1 MKRSRG
7 QVAPAARRSRRHH
20 LSARPLRAATVE
32 PVSEYSEGQRK
43 PRVAVVFGGRSS
55 EHAISCVTAANVLQV
70 IDRDKYDVVPV
81 GISTSGH
88 WVLESGDPERLSI
101 TDGKL
106 PEVDVTAMPVLFG
119 ANRELVVSEPGQV
132 PSTLG
137 AVDVVFP
144 LLHGPWGE
152 DGTIQGLLEMSDIRY
167 VGSGVLASAV
177 GMDKHYMKVV
187 FQGAGLEVTPYVVI
201 RDRDWIRDP
210 EACRAAVDALG
221 YPVFVKPCRGGSSLG
236 ISKVNSRDELDEAVA
251 VARAHDPKVIV
262 EASAKSPREIEVGVL
277 GGPAGSDPEA
287 SVCGEIAVSGG
298 GHAFYDF
305 ETKYLPEG
313 EEYTA
318 LSVPADL
325 PSEIADEIRA
335 KALIAFDAIEAE
347 GLARVDFFL
356 DADDRVVINE
366 INTMPGFT
374 PTSMFPRLWAASGKD
389 YATLV
394 EHLLTLAMTRPTG
407 LR

>member
-1 MKRSRG
+1 M
-7 QVAPAARRSRRHH
+7 
-20 LSARPLRAATVE
+20 
-32 PVSEYSEGQRK
+32 SEYSESQRK

-70 IDRDKYDVVPV
+70 LDRDKYDVVPV
-81 GISTSGH
+81 GISSSGH

-119 ANRELVVSEPGQV
+119 ANRELVVSEPDQV

-137 AVDVVFP
+137 EVDVVFP

-187 FQGAGLEVTPYVVI
+187 FQAAGLEVTPYVVI
-201 RDRDWIRDP
+201 RDRDWMRDAD
-210 EACRAAVDALG
+210 ACRAAVDALG
-221 YPVFVKPCRGGSSLG
+221 YPVFVKPARGGSSLG
-236 ISKVNSRDELDEAVA
+236 ISKVNSLDELDEAVA

-277 GGPAGSDPEA
+277 GGLDGGTPEV
-287 SVCGEIAVSGG
+287 SVCGEISVSGG
-298 GHAFYDF
+298 GHDFYDF

-325 PSEIADEIRA
+325 PSEIADEVRA

-356 DADDRVVINE
+356 DADNRVIINE

-374 PTSMFPRLWAASGKD
+374 PTSMFPRLWAAAGKD
-389 YATLV
+389 YAALV
-394 EHLLTLAMTRPTG
+394 EHLLQLAMTRPTG

>member
-1 MKRSRG
+1 
-7 QVAPAARRSRRHH
+7 
-20 LSARPLRAATVE
+20 
-32 PVSEYSEGQRK
+32 VSEYSNEQQRK

-70 IDRDKYDVVPV
+70 IDRDKYDVVPI

-119 ANRELVVSEPGQV
+119 ANRELVISEPEQV

-137 AVDVVFP
+137 QVDVVFP

-187 FQGAGLEVTPYVVI
+187 FQAAGLEVTPYVVI

-210 EACRAAVDALG
+210 DACREAVDALG

-236 ISKVNSRDELDEAVA
+236 ISKVNSLDELDEAVA

-262 EASAKSPREIEVGVL
+262 EASAKNPREIEVGVL
-277 GGPAGSDPEA
+277 GGLNGAKPEV

-298 GHAFYDF
+298 GHDFYDF

-325 PSEIADEIRA
+325 PEEIAAEVRA
-335 KALIAFDAIEAE
+335 KALTAFDAIDAE

-356 DADDRVVINE
+356 DADNRVIINE

-374 PTSMFPRLWAASGKD
+374 PTSMFPRLWAASGKN

-394 EHLLTLAMTRPTG
+394 EHLLQLAMTRPTG

>member
-1 MKRSRG
+1 M
-7 QVAPAARRSRRHH
+7 
-20 LSARPLRAATVE
+20 
-32 PVSEYSEGQRK
+32 SEYSESQRK

-119 ANRELVVSEPGQV
+119 ANRELVVSEPDQV

-137 AVDVVFP
+137 EVDVVFP

-187 FQGAGLEVTPYVVI
+187 FQAAGLEVTPYVVI
-201 RDRDWIRDP
+201 RDRDWMRDGD
-210 EACRAAVDALG
+210 ACRAAVDALG
-221 YPVFVKPCRGGSSLG
+221 YPVFVKPARGGSSLG
-236 ISKVNSRDELDEAVA
+236 ISKVNSLDELDEAVA

-277 GGPAGSDPEA
+277 GSPNGGNPQV

-298 GHAFYDF
+298 GHDFYDF

-325 PSEIADEIRA
+325 PSEIADEVRA

-356 DADDRVVINE
+356 DADNRVVINE

-389 YATLV
+389 YAALV
-394 EHLLTLAMTRPTG
+394 EHLLQLAMTRPTG

>member
-1 MKRSRG
+1 
-7 QVAPAARRSRRHH
+7 
-20 LSARPLRAATVE
+20 
-32 PVSEYSEGQRK
+32 VSQYSNEESRK

-55 EHAISCVTAANVLQV
+55 EHAISCITAANVLQV

-81 GISTSGH
+81 GITASGH
-88 WVLESGDPERLSI
+88 WVLESGDPAHLSI
-101 TDGKL
+101 SDGKL
-106 PEVDVTAMPVLFG
+106 PEVDVTALPVVFSG
-119 ANRELVVSEPGQV
+119 DRELVVNEPGAV
-132 PSTLG
+132 PNTLG
-137 AVDVVFP
+137 EVDVVFP

-187 FQGAGLEVTPYVVI
+187 FAAAGLDVTPYVVI
-201 RDRDWIRDP
+201 RDRDWTRDP
-210 EACRAAVDALG
+210 QSCREAVDKLG
-221 YPVFVKPCRGGSSLG
+221 YPVFVKPARGGSSLG
-236 ISKVNSRDELDEAVA
+236 ISKVNSLDELDDAVA
-251 VARAHDPKVIV
+251 EARAHDPKVLV

-277 GGPAGSDPEA
+277 GGLNGAPAEA

-298 GHAFYDF
+298 GHEFYDF

-313 EEYTA
+313 DEFAA
-318 LSVPADL
+318 LSIPADL
-325 PSEIADEIRA
+325 PEEIAAQIRA
-335 KALIAFDAIEAE
+335 QALTAFDAIEGE

-356 DADDRVVINE
+356 DADQRVIINE

-374 PTSMFPRLWAASGKD
+374 PKSMFPQVWAASGVD
-389 YATLV
+389 YKELV
-394 EHLLTLAMTRPTG
+394 DRLLTLALTRATG

>member
-1 MKRSRG
+1 M
-7 QVAPAARRSRRHH
+7 
-20 LSARPLRAATVE
+20 
-32 PVSEYSEGQRK
+32 SEYSESQRK

-119 ANRELVVSEPGQV
+119 ANRELVISEPGQV

-137 AVDVVFP
+137 KVDVVFP

-187 FQGAGLEVTPYVVI
+187 FQAAGLEVTPYVVI
-201 RDRDWIRDP
+201 RDRDWMRDAD
-210 EACRAAVDALG
+210 ACRAAVDALG
-221 YPVFVKPCRGGSSLG
+221 YPVFVKPARGGSSLG
-236 ISKVNSRDELDEAVA
+236 ISKVNSLDELDEAVA

-277 GGPAGSDPEA
+277 GGLAGRNPEV
-287 SVCGEIAVSGG
+287 SVCGEIAISGG
-298 GHAFYDF
+298 GHDFYDF

-325 PSEIADEIRA
+325 PSEIADEVRA

-356 DADDRVVINE
+356 DADNRVIINE

>member
-1 MKRSRG
+1 
-7 QVAPAARRSRRHH
+7 
-20 LSARPLRAATVE
+20 
-32 PVSEYSEGQRK
+32 VSEYSESQRK

-119 ANRELVVSEPGQV
+119 ANRELVVSEPDQV

-137 AVDVVFP
+137 EVDVVFP

-187 FQGAGLEVTPYVVI
+187 FQAAGLDVTPYVVI
-201 RDRDWIRDP
+201 RNRDWIRDP
-210 EACRAAVDALG
+210 DACRAGVDALG
-221 YPVFVKPCRGGSSLG
+221 YPVFVKPARGGSSLG
-236 ISKVNSRDELDEAVA
+236 ISKVNSLDELDEAVA

-277 GGPAGSDPEA
+277 GGLNGAGPEV
-287 SVCGEIAVSGG
+287 SVCGEIAISGG
-298 GHAFYDF
+298 GHDFYDF

-318 LSVPADL
+318 LSVPAEL
-325 PSEIADEIRA
+325 PSEIVDEIRS

-356 DADDRVVINE
+356 DADNRVVINE

-389 YATLV
+389 YAALV
-394 EHLLTLAMTRPTG
+394 EHLLQLAMTRPTG

>member
-1 MKRSRG
+1 
-7 QVAPAARRSRRHH
+7 V
-20 LSARPLRAATVE
+20 T
-32 PVSEYSEGQRK
+32 EYSREDQRK

-70 IDRDKYDVVPV
+70 IDRDKYDVVPI

-119 ANRELVVSEPGQV
+119 ANRELVISEPGQV

-137 AVDVVFP
+137 QVDVVFP

-187 FQGAGLEVTPYVVI
+187 FQAAGLEVTPYVVI

-210 EACRAAVDALG
+210 AACREAVDALG
-221 YPVFVKPCRGGSSLG
+221 YPVFVKPSRGGSSLG
-236 ISKVNSRDELDEAVA
+236 ISKVNSLDELDEAVA

-262 EASAKSPREIEVGVL
+262 EASAKNPREIEVGVL
-277 GGPAGSDPEA
+277 GSADGGPAQV
-287 SVCGEIAVSGG
+287 SVCGEVAVSGG
-298 GHAFYDF
+298 GHDFYDF

-313 EEYTA
+313 EEYLA

-325 PSEIADEIRA
+325 PEEIAADIRA

-356 DADDRVVINE
+356 DADGRVVINE

-394 EHLLTLAMTRPTG
+394 EHLLQLAMTRPTG

>member
-1 MKRSRG
+1 M
-7 QVAPAARRSRRHH
+7 
-20 LSARPLRAATVE
+20 
-32 PVSEYSEGQRK
+32 SEHSSEQRK

-55 EHAISCVTAANVLQV
+55 EHAISCVTAANVLQA
-70 IDRDKYDVVPV
+70 IDRDRYDVVPI

-106 PEVDVTAMPVLFG
+106 PEVDVTALPVLFG
-119 ANRELVVSEPGQV
+119 ANRELVVSEPDQV

-137 AVDVVFP
+137 EVDVVFP

-167 VGSGVLASAV
+167 VGAGVLASAV

-187 FQGAGLEVTPYVVI
+187 FQAAGLEVTPYVVI
-201 RDRDWIRDP
+201 RDRDWKQDP
-210 EACRAAVDALG
+210 AACRDAVDALG

-236 ISKVNSRDELDEAVA
+236 ISKVTGPEELDDAIAE
-251 VARAHDPKVIV
+251 ARAHDPKVIV
-262 EASAKSPREIEVGVL
+262 EASAKDPREIEVGVL
-277 GGPAGSDPEA
+277 GALNGGTPEV
-287 SVCGEIAVSGG
+287 SVCGEVAVSGG
-298 GHAFYDF
+298 GHDFYDF

-313 EEYTA
+313 EEYLA
-318 LSVPADL
+318 LSVPAEL
-325 PSEIADEIRA
+325 PEEIAADIRS
-335 KALIAFDAIEAE
+335 KALTAFDAIEAE

-356 DADDRVVINE
+356 DADGRVIINE

-389 YATLV
+389 YAALV

>member
-1 MKRSRG
+1 M
-7 QVAPAARRSRRHH
+7 
-20 LSARPLRAATVE
+20 
-32 PVSEYSEGQRK
+32 SEYSREEQRK

-70 IDRDKYDVVPV
+70 IDRDKYDVVPI

-119 ANRELVVSEPGQV
+119 ANRELVISEPEQV

-137 AVDVVFP
+137 QVDVVFP
-144 LLHGPWGE
+144 LLHGAWGE

-187 FQGAGLEVTPYVVI
+187 FQAAGLEVTPYVVI
-201 RDRDWIRDP
+201 RDRDWTRDQD
-210 EACRAAVDALG
+210 ACREAVDALG

-236 ISKVNSRDELDEAVA
+236 ISKVNSLDELDEAVA

-277 GGPAGSDPEA
+277 GGLDGAKPEV
-287 SVCGEIAVSGG
+287 SVCGEIAISGG
-298 GHAFYDF
+298 GHDFYDF

-325 PSEIADEIRA
+325 PEEIAAEVRA
-335 KALIAFDAIEAE
+335 KALTAFDAIDAE

-356 DADDRVVINE
+356 DADNRVIINE

-389 YATLV
+389 YAALV
-394 EHLLTLAMTRPTG
+394 EHLLSLAMTRNTG

>member
-1 MKRSRG
+1 
-7 QVAPAARRSRRHH
+7 
-20 LSARPLRAATVE
+20 
-32 PVSEYSEGQRK
+32 VSEYSREQRK

-55 EHAISCVTAANVLQV
+55 EHAISCVTAANVLQA
-70 IDRDKYDVVPV
+70 IDRDVYDVVPV
-81 GISTSGH
+81 GISSSGH

-119 ANRELVVSEPGQV
+119 ANRELVVSEPGTV

-137 AVDVVFP
+137 EVDVVFP

-167 VGSGVLASAV
+167 VGSGVLSSAV

-187 FQGAGLEVTPYVVI
+187 FAAAGLEVGPYVVI
-201 RDRDWIRDP
+201 RDRDWIRDA
-210 EACRAAVDALG
+210 EACRKAVDELG
-221 YPVFVKPCRGGSSLG
+221 YPVFVKPARGGSSLG
-236 ISKVNSRDELDEAVA
+236 ISKVINRDELDDAIVE
-251 VARAHDPKVIV
+251 ARAHDPKVIV
-262 EASAKSPREIEVGVL
+262 EASANDPREIEVGVL
-277 GGPAGSDPEA
+277 GGLDGAPPEV
-287 SVCGEIAVSGG
+287 SVCGEVAVSGG
-298 GHAFYDF
+298 GHDFYDF

-313 EEYTA
+313 EEYLA

-325 PSEIADEIRA
+325 PAEVAADIRA
-335 KALIAFDAIEAE
+335 KALTAFDAIEAE

-356 DADDRVVINE
+356 DADGRVVINE

-374 PTSMFPRLWAASGKD
+374 PTSMFPRLWAESGID
-389 YATLV
+389 YPTLV
-394 EHLLTLAMTRPTG
+394 NRLLTLALTRPTG

>member
-1 MKRSRG
+1 M
-7 QVAPAARRSRRHH
+7 
-20 LSARPLRAATVE
+20 
-32 PVSEYSEGQRK
+32 SEYSSEEQRK

-70 IDRDKYDVVPV
+70 IDRDKYDVVPI

-119 ANRELVVSEPGQV
+119 ANRELVISEPEQV

-137 AVDVVFP
+137 QVDVVFP

-187 FQGAGLEVTPYVVI
+187 FQAAGLEVTPYVVI
-201 RDRDWIRDP
+201 RDRDWTRDQD
-210 EACRAAVDALG
+210 ACREAVDALG

-236 ISKVNSRDELDEAVA
+236 ISKVNSLDELDEAVA

-277 GGPAGSDPEA
+277 GGLNGAKPEV

-298 GHAFYDF
+298 GHDFYDF

-318 LSVPADL
+318 LSVPAEL
-325 PSEIADEIRA
+325 PEEIAAEVRA
-335 KALIAFDAIEAE
+335 KALTAFDAIDAE

-356 DADDRVVINE
+356 DADNRVIINE

-389 YATLV
+389 YAALV
-394 EHLLTLAMTRPTG
+394 EHLLQLATTRPTG

>member
-1 MKRSRG
+1 M
-7 QVAPAARRSRRHH
+7 
-20 LSARPLRAATVE
+20 
-32 PVSEYSEGQRK
+32 SEYSSEQQRK

-70 IDRDKYDVVPV
+70 IDRDKYDVVPI

-119 ANRELVVSEPGQV
+119 ANRELVISEPEQV

-137 AVDVVFP
+137 QVDVVFP

-187 FQGAGLEVTPYVVI
+187 FQAAGLEVTPYVVI
-201 RDRDWIRDP
+201 RDRDWMRDP
-210 EACRAAVDALG
+210 EACREAVDALG

-236 ISKVNSRDELDEAVA
+236 ISKVNSLDELDEAVA

-262 EASAKSPREIEVGVL
+262 EASAKNPREIEVGVL
-277 GGPAGSDPEA
+277 GGLNGAKPDV

-298 GHAFYDF
+298 GHDFYDF

-318 LSVPADL
+318 LSVPAEL
-325 PSEIADEIRA
+325 PEEIAAEVRA
-335 KALIAFDAIEAE
+335 KALIAFDAIDAE

-356 DADDRVVINE
+356 DADNRVIINE

-389 YATLV
+389 YAALV
-394 EHLLTLAMTRPTG
+394 EHLLSLAMTRPTG

>member
-1 MKRSRG
+1 M
-7 QVAPAARRSRRHH
+7 
-20 LSARPLRAATVE
+20 
-32 PVSEYSEGQRK
+32 SEYSREEQRK

-70 IDRDKYDVVPV
+70 IDRDKYDVVPI

-119 ANRELVVSEPGQV
+119 ANRELVISEPEQV

-137 AVDVVFP
+137 QVDVVFP

-187 FQGAGLEVTPYVVI
+187 FEGAGLEVTPYVVI

-210 EACRAAVDALG
+210 EACRASVDALG

-236 ISKVNSRDELDEAVA
+236 ISKVTSRDELDEAVA

-277 GGPAGSDPEA
+277 GGPAGRAPEA

-298 GHAFYDF
+298 GHDFYDF

-356 DADDRVVINE
+356 DADNRVVINE

>member
-1 MKRSRG
+1 
-7 QVAPAARRSRRHH
+7 
-20 LSARPLRAATVE
+20 
-32 PVSEYSEGQRK
+32 VSEYSREEQRK

-70 IDRDKYDVVPV
+70 IDRDKYDVIPI

-119 ANRELVVSEPGQV
+119 ANRELVISEPEQV

-137 AVDVVFP
+137 QVDVVFP

-187 FQGAGLEVTPYVVI
+187 FQAAGLEVTPYVVI

-210 EACRAAVDALG
+210 AACREAVDALG
-221 YPVFVKPCRGGSSLG
+221 YPVFVKPSRGGSSLG
-236 ISKVNSRDELDEAVA
+236 ISKVSSLDELDEAVA

-262 EASAKSPREIEVGVL
+262 EASAKDPREIEVGVL
-277 GGPAGSDPEA
+277 GSAGGGPAKV
-287 SVCGEIAVSGG
+287 SVCGEVAVSGG
-298 GHAFYDF
+298 GHDFYDF

-313 EEYTA
+313 EEYLA

-325 PSEIADEIRA
+325 PEEVAADIRA

-356 DADDRVVINE
+356 DADGRVVINE

-394 EHLLTLAMTRPTG
+394 EHLLQLAMTRPTG

>member
-1 MKRSRG
+1 M
-7 QVAPAARRSRRHH
+7 
-20 LSARPLRAATVE
+20 
-32 PVSEYSEGQRK
+32 SEYSREQRK

-55 EHAISCVTAANVLQV
+55 EHAISCVTAANVLQA
-70 IDRDKYDVVPV
+70 IDRDVYDVVPV

-119 ANRELVVSEPGQV
+119 ANRELVVSEPGTV

-137 AVDVVFP
+137 EVDVVFP

-167 VGSGVLASAV
+167 VGSGVLSSAV

-187 FQGAGLEVTPYVVI
+187 FQAAGLEVGPYVVI
-201 RDRDWIRDP
+201 RDRDWRRDA
-210 EACRAAVDALG
+210 EACRKAVDELG
-221 YPVFVKPCRGGSSLG
+221 YPVFVKPARGGSSLG
-236 ISKVNSRDELDEAVA
+236 ISKVNSRDELDDAIVE
-251 VARAHDPKVIV
+251 ARAHDPKVIV
-262 EASAKSPREIEVGVL
+262 EASANDPREIEVGVL
-277 GGPAGSDPEA
+277 GGLDGAPAEV
-287 SVCGEIAVSGG
+287 SVCGEVAVSGG
-298 GHAFYDF
+298 GHDFYDF

-313 EEYTA
+313 EEYLA

-325 PSEIADEIRA
+325 PADVAADIRA
-335 KALIAFDAIEAE
+335 KALTAFDAIEAE

-356 DADDRVVINE
+356 DADGRVVINE

-374 PTSMFPRLWAASGKD
+374 PTSMFPRLWAESGID
-389 YATLV
+389 YPTLV
-394 EHLLTLAMTRPTG
+394 NRLLTLALTRPTG

>member
-1 MKRSRG
+1 M
-7 QVAPAARRSRRHH
+7 
-20 LSARPLRAATVE
+20 
-32 PVSEYSEGQRK
+32 SEYSREQRK

-55 EHAISCVTAANVLQV
+55 EHAISCVTAANVLQA
-70 IDRDKYDVVPV
+70 IDRDVYDVVPV

-119 ANRELVVSEPGQV
+119 ANRELVVSEPGTV

-137 AVDVVFP
+137 EVDVVFP

-167 VGSGVLASAV
+167 VGSGVLSSAV

-187 FQGAGLEVTPYVVI
+187 FQAAGLEVGPYVVI
-201 RDRDWIRDP
+201 RDRDWMRDA
-210 EACRAAVDALG
+210 EACRNAVDELG
-221 YPVFVKPCRGGSSLG
+221 YPVFVKPARGGSSLG
-236 ISKVNSRDELDEAVA
+236 ISKVNSRDELDDAIVE
-251 VARAHDPKVIV
+251 ARAHDPKVIV
-262 EASAKSPREIEVGVL
+262 EASANDPREIEVGVL
-277 GGPAGSDPEA
+277 GGLDGALPEV
-287 SVCGEIAVSGG
+287 SVCGEVAVSGG
-298 GHAFYDF
+298 GHDFYDF

-313 EEYTA
+313 EEYLA

-325 PSEIADEIRA
+325 PAEVAADIRA
-335 KALIAFDAIEAE
+335 KALTAFDAIEAE

-356 DADDRVVINE
+356 DADGRVVINE

-374 PTSMFPRLWAASGKD
+374 PTSMFPRLWAESGID
-389 YATLV
+389 YPTLV
-394 EHLLTLAMTRPTG
+394 NRLLTLARTRPTG

>member
-1 MKRSRG
+1 
-7 QVAPAARRSRRHH
+7 
-20 LSARPLRAATVE
+20 
-32 PVSEYSEGQRK
+32 VSEYSEGQRK

-119 ANRELVVSEPGQV
+119 ANRELVISEPEQV

-137 AVDVVFP
+137 QVDVVFP

-187 FQGAGLEVTPYVVI
+187 FEGAGLEVTPYVVI

-210 EACRAAVDALG
+210 EACRASVDALG

-236 ISKVNSRDELDEAVA
+236 ISKVTSRDELDEAVA

-277 GGPAGSDPEA
+277 GGPAGRAPEA

-298 GHAFYDF
+298 GHDFYDF

-356 DADDRVVINE
+356 DADNRVVINE